1 MQKRER
7 HVITMQDFY
16 AKEVFM
22 KKKNVNLL
30 GLMRKREIDVI
41 TMQHSYVKEAL
52 IDYTTVLC
60 EKRSY
65 RLYKLEKFFP

>member
-22 KKKNVNLL
+22 KKKTINLL
-30 GLMRKREIDVI
+30 ALMRKREID
-41 TMQHSYVKEAL
+41 TLTGES
-52 IDYTTVLC
+52 
-60 EKRSY
+60 
-65 RLYKLEKFFP
+65 